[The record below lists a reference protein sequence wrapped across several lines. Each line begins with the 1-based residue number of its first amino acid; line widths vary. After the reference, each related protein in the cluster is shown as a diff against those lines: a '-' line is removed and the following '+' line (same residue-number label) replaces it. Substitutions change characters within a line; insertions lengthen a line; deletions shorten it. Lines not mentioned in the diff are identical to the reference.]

1 MTTDQAIFEDLSTFK
16 RFFEYD
22 PDGIIVMNKNG
33 DIFLVNHVLLE
44 MFGYNQAE
52 LVGHSI
58 TMLLP
63 ERFRSQNELD
73 IRQYAENPRKRP
85 MSLNLNLVGQRKD
98 GAEFD
103 LDISISPVEVGGMSL
118 VLANLRD
125 ITEYR
130 RMEEAL
136 RQSEILFRTIFLGAG
151 LGIKLIDLHG
161 WIVVSNPAFQE
172 MVGYNQ
178 VELNKM
184 RFNELTHPDDMEAYE
199 QLFTNLVEGKISFGR
214 IEKRYY
220 RKNGD
225 IIWGRLAMS
234 IIRDKE
240 GQPLYA
246 IAMVENI
253 TAQKQSEADLAELQ
267 SRLMDSREIER
278 LQIAQDLHDGPL
290 QELTGVSFMVN
301 SLKDLPHTE
310 EAMAILNDIQSTVT
324 NIMGGIRTLTGELR
338 PPSLVPYGLE
348 KAIRSHVDQLHHK
361 NPEIEVHLQLDNDG
375 QTLPE
380 RVRLALFRIYQ
391 QSIINV
397 IRHAKAQHAYIR
409 LQLLKTETLLE
420 IQDDG
425 QGFVVPKS
433 WLELA
438 RKGHY
443 GLAGIA
449 ERVQAVGG
457 KLVIQSN
464 PGKGTLV
471 RVIIP
476 RTDESDQE

>member
-1 MTTDQAIFEDLSTFK
+1 MATEQAIFEDLSTFK

-22 PDGIIVMNKNG
+22 PDGIIVINKNG
-33 DIFLVNHVLLE
+33 EIILVNHVLID
-44 MFGYNQAE
+44 MFGYSQAE
-52 LVGHSI
+52 LVGQSI
-58 TMLLP
+58 SMLLP
-63 ERFRSQNELD
+63 ERFRTRHEAY
-73 IRQYAENPRKRP
+73 IRQYVENPHMRP
-85 MSLNLNLVGQRKD
+85 MGLDLNLVGLRKD
-98 GAEFD
+98 GAEIN
-103 LDISISPVEVGGMSL
+103 LDISINPVEVGGMSL

-151 LGIKLIDLHG
+151 LGIKLIDLRG

-178 VELNKM
+178 AELNKM
-184 RFNELTHPDDMEAYE
+184 RFSDLTHPDDVAEYE
-199 QLFTNLVEGKISFGR
+199 QLFQNLVEGKISFGR

-220 RKNGD
+220 QKNRE
-225 IIWGRLAMS
+225 IIWGRLSMS

-253 TAQKQSEADLAELQ
+253 TLQKQSEAELAELQ

-290 QELTGVSFMVN
+290 QDLTGVSFMVN

-310 EAMAILNDIQSTVT
+310 EAMDILKEIQATVS
-324 NIMGGIRTLTGELR
+324 NIMGGIRTLTGDLR

-348 KAIRSHVDQLHHK
+348 KAIRSHVDQIQNK

-375 QTLPE
+375 QILPE

-397 IRHAKAQHAYIR
+397 IRHAKAHQVKIR
-409 LQLLKTETLLE
+409 LQLFPQETVLE

-425 QGFVVPKS
+425 EGFKVPRS

-457 KLVIQSN
+457 KLIIQST
-464 PGKGTLV
+464 PIAGTLV
-471 RVIIP
+471 RVIVP
-476 RTDESDQE
+476 RVDDSSTG